1 MNRIGRTTDGTCL
14 QIADMLHTIAGRSYG
29 ILRSPLVIIFEPLP
43 LHLPVCLLAMTIL
56 FYLVAARARQ
66 EAGGAGNHHSQ
77 ARLGELQVARKPKRQ
92 IRCITQLDS
101 LTASSCYHETSR
113 AAPYIVSGRPAGP
126 SNIVLHCSRN
136 PSQDA
141 QRLGTTGYPLE
152 QRGANSLEVNEVQER
167 GKQRAWRLR
176 VQRATTLRERHSRT
190 TPSRQEGMLE
200 VSAPPQQQCSVCGI
214 RTAIRTLLFVG

>member
-77 ARLGELQVARKPKRQ
+77 ARLGELQVAP
-92 IRCITQLDS
+92 
-101 LTASSCYHETSR
+101 SSCYHETSR